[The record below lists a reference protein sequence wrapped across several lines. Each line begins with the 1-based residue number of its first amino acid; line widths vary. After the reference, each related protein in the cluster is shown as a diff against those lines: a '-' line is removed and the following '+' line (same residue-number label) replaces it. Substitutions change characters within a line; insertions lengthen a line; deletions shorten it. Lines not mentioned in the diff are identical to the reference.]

1 MFLSVK
7 SRFSSI
13 NEQNNVF
20 FVALYWLLLAL
31 DKKVIVYIGI
41 SPGCGLYIYIYT
53 VQNFLIE
60 IRQMWNSPL
69 GYFLNIQK

>member
-41 SPGCGLYIYIYT
+41 SPGWGLYIHT
-53 VQNFLIE
+53 VQNFFIE

-69 GYFLNIQK
+69 GYFLNIQE